1 MIIEALYRY
10 YEILIKDPNVEIALP
25 GYTAASINFALNLS
39 QQGDLLDVFPFS
51 TQVPQGKN
59 IREIPSRAMVV
70 PEQVKRTVGVAANFL
85 WDNTAYV
92 LGLSEKDLESPE
104 YSSQRF
110 EAFRKH
116 NLALLANANCPA
128 ARAVEAFLQNYDPS
142 TARTHPVLARHLD
155 DLLKGGNLIFQVEGQ
170 YALDDPEIRRVWEE
184 YQAGG
189 QADVMQCLVSGLE
202 EPIARL
208 HPSIKGV
215 RDAQATGASLVGFNE
230 RAYESYNRAKGQGL
244 NSPVSQRVASGYGV
258 ALNYLL
264 SPQNPN
270 RKIYI
275 GDATVVYWAESPDRR
290 YGNVFAALLNPDYY
304 EEQPDDSHAARR
316 EAEETL
322 GQVAQKVQRGQALD
336 VARLREGLDP
346 NTRFY
351 VLGLAPNAARLSV
364 RFFLKDAFEAFV
376 QRVLDHY
383 EDLKIVKEH
392 PNQPDHIS
400 IFKILNECVSP
411 KITRRE
417 EEIKST
423 TSLMSGALM
432 RSILTGAP
440 YPESL
445 YTTILTRIRIDGDD
459 EDKHTRKINYVR
471 AAVIKACLLRKYR
484 RQSHNPFQEVLQM
497 SLNDEFTHPAYV
509 LGRLFAV
516 LEKAQEEAIGKAN
529 ASIKDRYFAA
539 ACTTPASV
547 FPVLIRLSQ
556 YYVAKAEFGYSIDN
570 RIQKLL
576 NLLDVGPKAF
586 PSRLSLDEQ
595 GIFILGYYH
604 QRAAIYTKTGEES
617 ASASQSENN

>member
-1 MIIEALYRY
+1 MILQALYRY

-25 GYTAASINFALNLS
+25 GYSAANINFALNLS
-39 QQGDLLDVFPFS
+39 TQGELLDIFPFATQVQQGNK
-51 TQVPQGKN
+51 T
-59 IREIPSRAMVV
+59 REIPSRRMVV
-70 PEQVKRTVGVAANFL
+70 PEQVVRTVGIASNFL

-92 LGLSEKDLESPE
+92 LGVSEKDHEKPE
-104 YSSQRF
+104 YSRQRF
-110 EAFRKH
+110 EAFREH
-116 NLALLANANCPA
+116 NLTLLTKANCSA
-128 ARAVEAFLQNYDPS
+128 ARAVIAFLQQYDPS
-142 TARTHPVLARHLD
+142 TARTHPVIARHLD
-155 DLLKGGNLIFQVEGQ
+155 GLLKGGNLIFQVEGQ
-170 YALDDPEIRRVWEE
+170 NVLDDPEIKRVWEE
-184 YQAGG
+184 YQADG

-215 RDAQATGASLVGFNE
+215 RDAQATGASLVSFND

-275 GDATVVYWAESPDRR
+275 GDATVVYWAESPDTR

-304 EEQPDDSHAARR
+304 EEQPADSQSARR
-316 EAEETL
+316 EAEEML

-336 VARLREGLDP
+336 IARLREGLDA

-364 RFFLKDAFEAFV
+364 RFFLQDAFEKFIE
-376 QRVLDHY
+376 RMLSHY
-383 EDLKIVKEH
+383 HDLQIIKEY
-392 PNQPDHIS
+392 PDQPDYIS
-400 IFKILNECVSP
+400 IFRIFNECVSP

-423 TSLMSGALM
+423 VSLMGGALT

-445 YTTILTRIRIDGDD
+445 YTAILTRIRIDNDD
-459 EDKHTRKINYVR
+459 KDKHVQKINYVR

-484 RQSHNPFQEVLQM
+484 RQPHNPFQEVLQM
-497 SLNDEFTHPAYV
+497 SLNEEFTHPAYV

-529 ASIKDRYFAA
+529 ATIKDRYFAS
-539 ACTTPASV
+539 ACATPASV
-547 FPVLIRLSQ
+547 FPVLLKLSQ
-556 YYVAKAEFGYSIDN
+556 HHTAKAEFGYATDN

-576 NLLDVGPKAF
+576 NLLDVGKKAF

-604 QRAAIYTKTGEES
+604 QRAAFYLKNGEKPES
-617 ASASQSENN
+617 AS